1 MRKFSPRPS
10 LDLVPIRQATPDDL
24 PAIRKLE
31 QQAETAAHWAEREY
45 DALFAP
51 EAPARIALLATGDAD
66 VPDIRGFVIARAAC
80 EEWEIENLVV
90 AAPHRRSGVASAL
103 LRELLRTA
111 AAGGAAWVLLEV
123 RESNVAARQLYEKI
137 GFSQAG
143 RRAGYYRGPFEDG
156 LQLKISV
163 AVP

>member
-1 MRKFSPRPS
+1 
-10 LDLVPIRQATPDDL
+10 
-24 PAIRKLE
+24 
-31 QQAETAAHWAEREY
+31 
-45 DALFAP
+45 
-51 EAPARIALLATGDAD
+51 
-66 VPDIRGFVIARAAC
+66 
-80 EEWEIENLVV
+80 
-90 AAPHRRSGVASAL
+90 
-103 LRELLRTA
+103 
-111 AAGGAAWVLLEV
+111 VLLEV